1 MVDLVNA
8 IIDPTGGQEAALQA
22 GGIQAGAAQAAI
34 PLQLEAFEGAQQRLG
49 GFEQVGQAA
58 LGSRAALAGLGGIEG
73 QQQAFAQIAESPGQ
87 RFIRDRQ
94 QRALL
99 RNASAIGGLGG
110 GNVRTALQEQA
121 AGFAAQ
127 DIGAQRQELA
137 QLSGGGLTAGLNLA
151 QFGIGTAGTVGDLTQ
166 SAAQARATGILGAQ
180 QAQASGVE
188 QAIGFG
194 TALAEIFG

>member
-1 MVDLVNA
+1 VVDFL
-8 IIDPTGGQEAALQA
+8 DPTNAQGAATQA
-22 GGIQAGAAQAAI
+22 GQVQALGAQAAI
-34 PLQLEAFEGAQQRLG
+34 PLQLQAFEGAEQRLG

-73 QQQAFAQIAESPGQ
+73 QQAAFAQIAESPGQ
-87 RFIRDRQ
+87 KFIRDRQ

-137 QLSGGGLTAGLNLA
+137 QLSGGGLSAGTTLGA
-151 QFGIGTAGTVGDLTQ
+151 FGIETARTVGDLTQ
-166 SAAQARATGILGAQ
+166 AEAAARATGILGAQ
-180 QAQASGVE
+180 QAEASGLE
-188 QAIGFG
+188 QAVG
-194 TALAEIFG
+194 LATTLADIFG

>member
-1 MVDLVNA
+1 VVDFL
-8 IIDPTGGQEAALQA
+8 DPTGAQAAATEVGQVQAL
-22 GGIQAGAAQAAI
+22 GAQAAI
-34 PLQLEAFEGAQQRLG
+34 PLQLSAFEGAEQRLG

-73 QQQAFAQIAESPGQ
+73 QQAAFAQIAESPGQ
-87 RFIRDRQ
+87 KFIRDRQ

-110 GNVRTALQEQA
+110 GNIRTALQEQA

-137 QLSGGGLTAGLNLA
+137 QLSGGGLSAGTTLGA
-151 QFGIGTAGTVGDLTQ
+151 FGIETARTVGDLTQ
-166 SAAQARATGILGAQ
+166 AEAQARATGILGAQ
-180 QAQASGVE
+180 QAEASGLE
-188 QAIGFG
+188 QAVG
-194 TALAEIFG
+194 LATTLADIFG

>member
-1 MVDLVNA
+1 VVDFL
-8 IIDPTGGQEAALQA
+8 DPTGAQAAAQQV
-22 GGIQAGAAQAAI
+22 GDIQAQGAQAAI
-34 PLQLEAFEGAQQRLG
+34 PLQLQAFEGAEQRLG

-73 QQQAFAQIAESPGQ
+73 QQAAFAQIAESPGQ
-87 RFIRDRQ
+87 KFIRDRQ

-137 QLSGGGLTAGLNLA
+137 QLSGGGLQAGTFLGAAGL
-151 QFGIGTAGTVGDLTQ
+151 QTASTVGDLTQ
-166 SAAQARATGILGAQ
+166 AEAAARATGILGAQ
-180 QAQASGVE
+180 QAEASSLE
-188 QAIGFG
+188 QAVGLA
-194 TALAEIFG
+194 TTLAEIFG